1 MSAPANKQVLV
12 TGGSKGIGKTI
23 CEWFLKR
30 GWTVKTCARNGDELG
45 RTVSELKK
53 LGNIEGQVLDLGNRE
68 AVKRYAAAWSH
79 GKLDA
84 LINNAAIC
92 HVKRIDEPA
101 EDRFWDE
108 VLDIN
113 LNGVQFLTRG
123 LLKHIPDGGRIVNIS
138 SQLGQEARA
147 GYGAYCAS
155 KFALIGLTKVWA
167 KELGPRGITVN
178 AVCPGWVKTDQ
189 AVGDMERLA
198 KEKGVP
204 VDKLYKEI
212 CEPLELRRFTE
223 PEEVANLVGWLSSP
237 EGSGVTGRDWL
248 MNTVWNQS

>member
-1 MSAPANKQVLV
+1 MAEKKVALV
-12 TGGSKGIGKTI
+12 TGGSKGIGKVI
-23 CEWFLKR
+23 CRQLLER
-30 GWTVKTCARNGDELG
+30 GFQVKTCARNGDELG

-53 LGNIEGQVLDLGNRE
+53 LGPIEGTVLDLASRD
-68 AVKRYAAAWSH
+68 AITKYCAAWAGPLH
-79 GKLDA
+79 A
-84 LINNAAIC
+84 LVNNAAIC

-101 EDRFWDE
+101 EDRLWDE

-113 LNGVQFLTRG
+113 LNGVHFLTRA
-123 LLKHIPDGGRIVNIS
+123 LLKHLPDHGRIVNIS

-178 AVCPGWVKTDQ
+178 AICPGWVKTDQ

-198 KEKGVP
+198 REKGVP
-204 VDKLYKEI
+204 VEQLYQEI
-212 CEPLELRRFTE
+212 CAPLELRRFTE
-223 PEEVANLVGWLSSP
+223 PDEVAALTCFLISA
-237 EGSGVTGRDWL
+237 EGGGITGRDWL
-248 MNTVWNQS
+248 MNTVWNQT

>member
-1 MSAPANKQVLV
+1 VKVALV
-12 TGGSKGIGKTI
+12 TGGSKGIGKTL
-23 CEWFLKR
+23 CRWFLDH
-30 GWTVKTCARNGDELG
+30 GWAVKTCARHGDELNQS
-45 RTVSELKK
+45 VAELKK
-53 LGNIEGQVLDLGNRE
+53 HGSIEGAVLDLASRD
-68 AVKRYAAAWSH
+68 AVKKYAAAWSGPLH
-79 GKLDA
+79 A
-84 LINNAAIC
+84 LVNNAAIC

-123 LLKHIPDGGRIVNIS
+123 LLKHIPDQGRIVNIS

-198 KEKGVP
+198 KEKGVS
-204 VDKLYKEI
+204 VEKLYKEI

-223 PEEVANLVGWLSSP
+223 PEEVASLVGFLVSP

-248 MNTVWNQS
+248 MNTVWNQT

>member
-1 MSAPANKQVLV
+1 VNVALV
-12 TGGSKGIGKTI
+12 TGGSKGIGKTL
-23 CEWFLKR
+23 CKWLLEH
-30 GWTVKTCARNGDELG
+30 GWAVKTCARNGDELG
-45 RTVSELKK
+45 NTVGELKK
-53 LGNIEGQVLDLGNRE
+53 LGSIEGTVLDLANRD
-68 AVKRYAAAWSH
+68 AVKKYAAAWTGPLH
-79 GKLDA
+79 A
-84 LINNAAIC
+84 LVNNAAIC

-101 EDRFWDE
+101 DDRFWDE

-123 LLKHIPDGGRIVNIS
+123 LVKHIPDRGRIVNIS

-198 KEKGVP
+198 REKGVP
-204 VDKLYKEI
+204 VEQLYKEI

-223 PEEVANLVGWLSSP
+223 PEEVAQLVGFLVSP

-248 MNTVWNQS
+248 MNTVWNQT

>member
-1 MSAPANKQVLV
+1 MTQQKVALV

-23 CEWFLKR
+23 CQWFLKH
-30 GWTVKTCARNGDELG
+30 GWAVKTCARNGDELG

-53 LGNIEGQVLDLGNRE
+53 LGHIEGQVLDLANRE
-68 AVKRYAAAWSH
+68 AVKKYAAQWQGS
-79 GKLDA
+79 LDA
-84 LINNAAIC
+84 LVNNAAIC

-123 LLKHIPDGGRIVNIS
+123 LVSHLKSGGRIVNIS

-167 KELGPRGITVN
+167 KELGPKGITVN

-198 KEKGVP
+198 KEKGIP
-204 VDKLYKEI
+204 VEKLYKEI

-223 PEEVANLVGWLSSP
+223 PEEVANLVGFLVSP

-248 MNTVWNQS
+248 MNTVWNQT

>member
-1 MSAPANKQVLV
+1 MDKKVALV
-12 TGGSKGIGKTI
+12 TGGSKGIGKVLCKTLL
-23 CEWFLKR
+23 EK
-30 GWTVKTCARNGDELG
+30 GYTVKTCARHGDELNKAIA
-45 RTVSELKK
+45 ELKK
-53 LGNIEGQVLDLGNRE
+53 YGPIEGAVLDLASRD
-68 AVKRYAAAWSH
+68 AVKKYAASWTGPLH
-79 GKLDA
+79 A
-84 LINNAAIC
+84 LVNNAAIC

-123 LLKHIPDGGRIVNIS
+123 LLKHMPDQSRIVNIS
-138 SQLGQEARA
+138 SQLGVEARA

-204 VDKLYKEI
+204 VEKLYKEI

-223 PEEVANLVGWLSSP
+223 PEEVANLVSFLISP

-248 MNTVWNQS
+248 MNTIWNQS

>member
-1 MSAPANKQVLV
+1 
-12 TGGSKGIGKTI
+12 
-23 CEWFLKR
+23 
-30 GWTVKTCARNGDELG
+30 
-45 RTVSELKK
+45 
-53 LGNIEGQVLDLGNRE
+53 
-68 AVKRYAAAWSH
+68 
-79 GKLDA
+79 
-84 LINNAAIC
+84 
-92 HVKRIDEPA
+92 VKRIDEPA
-101 EDRFWDE
+101 DDRFWDE

-123 LLKHIPDGGRIVNIS
+123 LVKHIPDRGRIVNIS

-198 KEKGVP
+198 REKGVP
-204 VDKLYKEI
+204 VEKLYKEI

-223 PEEVANLVGWLSSP
+223 PEEVAQLVGFLVSP

-248 MNTVWNQS
+248 MNTVWNQT

>member
-1 MSAPANKQVLV
+1 MAEKKVALV
-12 TGGSKGIGKTI
+12 TGGSKGIGKVI
-23 CEWFLKR
+23 CRQLLEQGF
-30 GWTVKTCARNGDELG
+30 TVKTCARNGDELG
-45 RTVSELKK
+45 GAVSELKK
-53 LGNIEGQVLDLGNRE
+53 LGPIEGTVLDLANRD
-68 AVKRYAAAWSH
+68 AVKKYCAAWTGPLH
-79 GKLDA
+79 A

-123 LLKHIPDGGRIVNIS
+123 LLKHMPNHGRIVNIS

-198 KEKGVP
+198 KEKGVA
-204 VDKLYKEI
+204 VEKLYQEI

-223 PEEVANLVGWLSSP
+223 PDEVAHLVSFLVS
-237 EGSGVTGRDWL
+237 EKGSGITGRDWL
-248 MNTVWNQS
+248 MNTVWNQT

>member
-1 MSAPANKQVLV
+1 KV
-12 TGGSKGIGKTI
+12 I
-23 CEWFLKR
+23 CAQLLEQGFI
-30 GWTVKTCARNGDELG
+30 VKTCARHGDEL
-45 RTVSELKK
+45 RQTVTELKK
-53 LGNIEGQVLDLGNRE
+53 RGPIEGTVLDLSDRA
-68 AVKRYAAAWSH
+68 AVKKYCAQWS
-79 GKLDA
+79 GPLDA

-101 EDRFWDE
+101 EDRLWDE

-113 LNGVQFLTRG
+113 LNAVHFLTRG
-123 LLKHIPDGGRIVNIS
+123 LVQHIPSNGRIVNIS

-198 KEKGVP
+198 REKGIP
-204 VDKLYKEI
+204 VDKLYQEI

-223 PEEVANLVGWLSSP
+223 PEEVA
-237 EGSGVTGRDWL
+237 
-248 MNTVWNQS
+248 

>member
-1 MSAPANKQVLV
+1 MADKKIALV
-12 TGGSKGIGKTI
+12 TGGSKGIGKVI
-23 CEWFLKR
+23 CKQLLEQ
-30 GWTVKTCARNGDELG
+30 GWAVKTCARSSDELQ

-53 LGNIEGQVLDLGNRE
+53 LGTIDGAVLDLANRD
-68 AVKRYAAAWSH
+68 AVKKYAAAWQGPLH
-79 GKLDA
+79 A

-101 EDRFWDE
+101 EDRLWDE

-123 LLKHIPDGGRIVNIS
+123 LLKHIPQNGRIVNIS

-167 KELGPRGITVN
+167 KELGPKGITVN

-204 VDKLYKEI
+204 VEKLYQEI

-223 PEEVANLVGWLSSP
+223 PEEVANLVSFLVSP
-237 EGSGVTGRDWL
+237 QGSGVTGRDWL

>member
-1 MSAPANKQVLV
+1 VKVALV
-12 TGGSKGIGKTI
+12 TGGSKGIGKVIAKTLL
-23 CEWFLKR
+23 EK
-30 GWTVKTCARNGDELG
+30 GYTVKTCARHADELN
-45 RTVSELKK
+45 RTVAELKK
-53 LGNIEGQVLDLGNRE
+53 YGPVEGSVLDLANRD
-68 AVKRYAAAWSH
+68 AVKKYAAAWTGPLH
-79 GKLDA
+79 A
-84 LINNAAIC
+84 LVNNAAIC

-123 LLKHIPDGGRIVNIS
+123 LLKHMPDPSRIVNIS
-138 SQLGQEARA
+138 SQLGVEARA

-204 VDKLYKEI
+204 VEKLYKEI

-223 PEEVANLVGWLSSP
+223 PEEVANLVSFLVSP

-248 MNTVWNQS
+248 MNTIWNQS